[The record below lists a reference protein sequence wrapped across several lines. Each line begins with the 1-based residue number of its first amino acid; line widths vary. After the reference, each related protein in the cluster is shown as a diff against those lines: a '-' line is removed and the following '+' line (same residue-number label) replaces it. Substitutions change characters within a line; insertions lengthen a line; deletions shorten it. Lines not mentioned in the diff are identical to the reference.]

1 MKRFMFL
8 AFFASLKTLA
18 FNGNAKPPDALTV
31 KDPFDI
37 RFYTPVTTE
46 SCAKLATAL
55 VNLDKESKVAEI
67 YYGYKAP
74 IKLHMQ
80 SLGGELLPSIYVCD
94 LILSIE
100 TPVHVYID
108 GFVASAASLM
118 AVCGQKRYITPNS
131 RVLIHQLKSQASGK
145 LSEMRQEVDNLSDIM
160 KSVKSIYLKNSFI
173 SENELDNLL
182 TQDIWILPKKCKD
195 LGFVDEIIDHKD
207 RSSQSIIT
215 ADVTA
220 PATES

>member
-1 MKRFMFL
+1 MKRFIFL

-18 FNGNAKPPDALTV
+18 FNGNAKPPDPLAV

-37 RFYTPVTTE
+37 RFYTPVSTE

-182 TQDIWILPKKCKD
+182 TQDIWILPKKFLVRKKHSVCI
-195 LGFVDEIIDHKD
+195 LEM
-207 RSSQSIIT
+207 
-215 ADVTA
+215 
-220 PATES
+220 